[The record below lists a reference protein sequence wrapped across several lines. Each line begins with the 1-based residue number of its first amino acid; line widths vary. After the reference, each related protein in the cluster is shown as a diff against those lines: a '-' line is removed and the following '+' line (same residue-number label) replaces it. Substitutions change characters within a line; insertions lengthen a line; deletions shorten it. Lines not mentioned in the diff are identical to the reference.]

1 MQIFCATFRIHEDAG
16 YKERYE
22 STIAAIKRCCH
33 GQYWDQPTSY
43 FLFENPSTAAKIAA
57 WVRDNSQFA
66 TAKDVLLITNL
77 SEKSWSVLGK
87 VQNKA
92 VLEDLMSKR

>member
-43 FLFENPSTAAKIAA
+43 FLFENPHVEEVIRRGSPSLIGLPFL
-57 WVRDNSQFA
+57 NCA
-66 TAKDVLLITNL
+66 TFNERQRKFHCV
-77 SEKSWSVLGK
+77 
-87 VQNKA
+87 
-92 VLEDLMSKR
+92 